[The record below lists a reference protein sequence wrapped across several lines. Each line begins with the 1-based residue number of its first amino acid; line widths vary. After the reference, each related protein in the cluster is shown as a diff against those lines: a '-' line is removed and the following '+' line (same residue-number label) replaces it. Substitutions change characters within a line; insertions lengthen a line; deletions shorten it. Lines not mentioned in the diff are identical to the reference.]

1 MEDDLMPASV
11 PVPVRQTILHRWQ
24 KGDSVAKLAE
34 ELQLSE
40 RTVRHLVR
48 RFSQRGEE
56 ALAPDYTRCGTKKI
70 PVESVP
76 FQKALAMREQHPRWG
91 GGLIQV
97 MLQEADQPCP
107 CVRTLQRWFHNRKLS
122 PAPPGRRPASE
133 KQRARCPHQTWQMD
147 AVDQLR
153 LASGERVSWLR
164 LVDECSGAVLKTVI
178 FPPGLLGSGAA
189 RRGARDAAPGFFGVG
204 QAPKLPRRQRLS
216 LGIERGLAHRL
227 GPVAHWPGDGHDLE
241 SCPTASR

>member
-1 MEDDLMPASV
+1 MEDDLMPASI

-48 RFSQRGEE
+48 RFVQRGEE
-56 ALAPDYTRCGTKKI
+56 ALAPDYGCCGTKKL

-76 FQKALAMREQHPRWG
+76 FQKAIEMRQQHPRWG
-91 GGLIQV
+91 GGLIHV
-97 MLQEADQPCP
+97 MLHEANEACP
-107 CVRTLQRWFHNRKLS
+107 SVRTLQRWFQNRKLS

-133 KQRARCPHQTWQMD
+133 KQRARCPHGTWQMD

-164 LVDECSGAVLKTVI
+164 VADECSGAVLKTVI
-178 FPPGLLGSGAA
+178 FPPGLLGPGAA
-189 RRGARDAAPGFFGVG
+189 CNGARDAAPGFFAVG
-204 QAPKLPRRQRLS
+204 KAPELPRRQRLS
-216 LGIERGLAHRL
+216 LGIERRLAH
-227 GPVAHWPGDGHDLE
+227 
-241 SCPTASR
+241 